1 MSRATLLAVLLLF
14 TVGQAA
20 TVTIESAEAFALP
33 SATALFINASLEG
46 FLAFTPSLTRLS
58 CGGSQVRTVFFL
70 TPPVAGIPSR
80 LKAAAVIPGTP
91 PGQLA
96 CHLIVG
102 SPGLQGSADID
113 ATVSAPGGGLSLTS
127 TLVFDNTTG
136 SAKLGPGTSATEV
149 YAGLYKE
156 GETAPFKGLFDYTY
170 HCGKLGVAAIP
181 CKDEVAWSAVSRED
195 AKGLEAVVLARSGT
209 AVGYVR
215 PRMLYRGIIVSLNAE
230 LMSRSLIADTERMV
244 EEVTYE
250 DRVYGRRQLNLT
262 ILPYMDDTLTLVTE
276 LPSGTRT
283 DNVAVHTGRPLI
295 IGTVIETDQPGD
307 VRYSIESTTYR
318 YVWNATL
325 TYTAGRSFEVDA
337 PDPVTIYPGERT
349 GLRFK
354 VKNLRSVPGLRV
366 CAEADGFNATVSGD
380 TCHEWDLAP
389 GNELEVEVV
398 VGYDRGPGGNV
409 TVSFQPPESPEGAVS
424 IALDVN
430 PGDFRDY
437 QGRIGCEWLL
447 GRVRCL
453 FEIAPSGT
461 LEDRFYYTIAPA
473 AMSSEPMFTS
483 KTLSGPADKEVLLY
497 DIAADDRELA
507 QDLDLLHFYISLAKA
522 EALFAET
529 PEFTDVLALADRV
542 RGDIDRYNIDPAV
555 KEPVYRALAR
565 AVSRESPLTD
575 VLEPLITFRKEMLN
589 ASVTVLAKR
598 LEVPVKVVMCNRPY
612 KRAGAAIVRCIAN
625 ETILD
630 ARASVDF
637 TVTAPASV
645 FTRQGREVEIPVKVT
660 SSLSNPAPFVV
671 RLSSASREALEK
683 EGTVDG
689 SRTFIFKMT
698 EGELGD
704 VQFHASAFPSGQD
717 EVGRTT
723 TVLLHVSDER
733 YIALETIDEVGC
745 TIYSGVCKVQ
755 VPVTNRGTDEQQVN
769 MDIAPEG
776 GAELAAVPPEVLE
789 VGETI
794 NLTASISGFN
804 ATGDQTCVLLVV
816 PVGNESLAYRV
827 TVRARPVRSEVEVL
841 MPDEVGDG
849 SYLTIRNKG
858 EGREVIEILVPDEAY
873 SCVYLSK
880 DGEFTM
886 EPNRDERVKLAPGE
900 SCPSDIINLT
910 VMVSGQARSYTVKV
924 PGVAIRPPE
933 DDDDDDEGSNDTEE
947 EGGTWVP
954 LPPPTPED
962 EGSSIMSY
970 LLIFLVLVGGG
981 IGYLKLHQVKATSTT
996 DLAPIPG
1003 GKAEMATT
1011 TRAAGPKSYYTKAY
1025 RTYYTYRPPPL

>member
-1 MSRATLLAVLLLF
+1 MIRATLFVVLLLL

-33 SATALFINASLEG
+33 SSTALFINASLEG

-80 LKAAAVIPGTP
+80 LKAAAVIPGKP
-91 PGQLA
+91 PDQLA
-96 CHLIVG
+96 CHLTVG

-113 ATVSAPGGGLSLTS
+113 AVVSSPGGGLSLTPA
-127 TLVFDNTTG
+127 LVFDNTTG
-136 SAKLGPGTSATEV
+136 SAKLTPGTSATEV

-156 GETAPFKGLFDYTY
+156 VETAPFKGLFDYTY

-181 CKDEVAWSAVSRED
+181 CNEEIAWSAVSREE

-209 AVGYVR
+209 AVGYAR
-215 PRMLYRGIIVSLNAE
+215 ARMLYRGIIVSLNAE
-230 LMSRSLIADTERMV
+230 LMSRSLVADTERMV

-250 DRVYGRRQLNLT
+250 DRVYGKRQLNLT

-283 DNVAVHTGRPLI
+283 DSVTVHTGRPLI

-307 VRYSIESTTYR
+307 ISYSIESTNYR
-318 YVWNATL
+318 YVWNASL
-325 TYTAGRSFEVDA
+325 TYTAGRSFEVEA

-349 GLRFK
+349 GIRFK

-366 CAEADGFNATVSGD
+366 CAEANGFNATVSGA
-380 TCHEWDLAP
+380 TCHGWDLAP
-389 GNELEVEVV
+389 GKDMEVEVV
-398 VGYDRGPGGNV
+398 IGYDRGPGGNV

-424 IALDVN
+424 IDLDVN

-437 QGRIGCEWLL
+437 EGTIGCEWLL

-453 FEIAPSGT
+453 FDIAPSGT

-473 AMSSEPMFTS
+473 AMSSEPLFTS
-483 KTLSGPADKEVLLY
+483 KTLSGPADKDVLLY

-507 QDLDLLHFYISLAKA
+507 QDVDLLHFYVSLAKT
-522 EALFAET
+522 EPLFAET

-542 RGDIDRYNIDPAV
+542 RGDIDRYNIDSAT
-555 KEPVYRALAR
+555 KEPIYQALAR
-565 AVSRESPLTD
+565 AVARETPLID
-575 VLEPLITFRKEMLN
+575 VLEPLTSFRKEMLN
-589 ASVTVLAKR
+589 ASVTMLAKR
-598 LEVPVKVVMCNRPY
+598 LDVPVKVVMCNRPY

-637 TVTAPASV
+637 SVTAPASV
-645 FTRQGREVEIPVKVT
+645 FARQGREIDIPVTVT
-660 SSLSNPAPFVV
+660 SSLANPAPFVV
-671 RLSSASREALEK
+671 RLSSGSREAMEQ

-689 SRTFIFKMT
+689 TRTFTFKLS

-717 EVGRTT
+717 GVGRTT

-733 YIALETIDEVGC
+733 YIALETIEEVGC
-745 TIYSGVCKVQ
+745 TIHSGSCEVK

-769 MDIAPEG
+769 MDIAPG
-776 GAELAAVPPEVLE
+776 SGAELATVHPEVLE
-789 VGETI
+789 VGETM

-804 ATGDQTCVLLVV
+804 ATGEQTCVLLVV
-816 PVGNESLAYRV
+816 PVGNESLAHRV
-827 TVRARPVRSEVEVL
+827 TVRARPLRSEVDVL
-841 MPDEVGDG
+841 MPEEVSDG
-849 SYLTIRNKG
+849 AYITIRNKG
-858 EGREVIEILVPDEAY
+858 EARENIEILVPDEAY

-880 DGEFTM
+880 DGDFTM
-886 EPNRDERVKLAPGE
+886 EPNRDERVKIAPGE
-900 SCPSDIINLT
+900 SCPSDTINLT
-910 VMVSGQARSYTVKV
+910 VLVSGQARSFTVKV
-924 PGVAIRPPE
+924 PGVSIRPP
-933 DDDDDDEGSNDTEE
+933 DDDDDDDGDDNDTEE

-954 LPPPTPED
+954 LPPPPPEG
-962 EGSSIMSY
+962 EGSSSLTY
-970 LLIFLVLVGGG
+970 LIIFMLLVGGSA
-981 IGYLKLHQVKATSTT
+981 GYLKLHQAKATATT
-996 DLAPIPG
+996 SLTPAPG
-1003 GKAEMATT
+1003 GKAETATAA
-1011 TRAAGPKSYYTKAY
+1011 RAAGPKSYYTKAY